1 MRLVTFVSPAD
12 RRPHIGAL
20 VDGDQAIVDLTAVN
34 AERSEFGSMLEF
46 IRAGER
52 ALEHAREAVMRRIG
66 AIASGGVTLL
76 APLPNPPLM
85 RDWGT
90 MQEHAMFFVR
100 RAARA
105 RVANNSDPE
114 AAYQR
119 LVEDG
124 QVALPKNYF
133 TRPRFY
139 TCNPLNLIGHDA
151 ILPWPNF
158 SRSLDYELE
167 LALVIGKTG
176 RDIPESAARQHM
188 FGITLFNDFTARDV
202 QAEENSAAGKSKD
215 FEGSYSL
222 GPCIATIDE
231 FRDVYDIAVSSR
243 LNGQQQ
249 TQSSTSTMKVAFE
262 RLISYISQ
270 GCTLHAGEIFG
281 TGTFENGC
289 GVEKGCLLREGD
301 VIELAA
307 AGIGTLR
314 NTIGPSSVAD

>member
-1 MRLVTFVSPAD
+1 MRLVTFVSAAD
-12 RRPHIGAL
+12 RRSRIGAF
-20 VDGDQAIVDLTAVN
+20 VDNDQAIVDLTALH
-34 AERSEFGSMLEF
+34 ASMLEF
-46 IRAGER
+46 IRAGDA
-52 ALEHAREAVMRRIG
+52 ALDQAREAVKKR
-66 AIASGGVTLL
+66 ASVVAAQGVTLL

-100 RAARA
+100 RAACA
-105 RVANNSDPE
+105 RVANEPDPE
-114 AAYQR
+114 AAYQK
-119 LVEDG
+119 LVADG

-139 TCNPLNLIGHDA
+139 TCNPLNLIGHEA
-151 ILPWPNF
+151 TLLWPNF
-158 SRSLDYELE
+158 SSSLDYELE
-167 LALVIGKTG
+167 LGLVIGKTG
-176 RDIPESAARQHM
+176 KDIPEDQARSHM
-188 FGITLFNDFTARDV
+188 FGLTLFNDFTARDV

-231 FRDVYDIAVSSR
+231 IPDVYDIAVRSR
-243 LNGQQQ
+243 RNGEQQ
-249 TQSSTSTMKVAFE
+249 TESSTSTMKIKFE

-289 GVEKGCLLREGD
+289 GTEKGWLLNEGD
-301 VIELAA
+301 VIELEAD
-307 AGIGTLR
+307 GIGTLR
-314 NTIGPSSVAD
+314 NTIGSRNAAG